1 MYINIFCKK
10 RDLKKMGLPGFEP
23 GSSGF
28 LLRSRITSPT
38 QTRKDGPSYPIAP
51 YGVNKDI
58 FVLFIKFFTK
68 IDF

>member
-1 MYINIFCKK
+1 
-10 RDLKKMGLPGFEP
+10 MGLPGFEP